1 MKPIAMLALILGLF
15 LEAPAYAQDAD
26 ATAKAEIAALQ
37 WLKLSDSADY
47 SATWEQ
53 SAGLFKAAISKEGWE
68 STIRRVRAP
77 LGAVLSRKLKTAQFT
92 HSLPGVPDGEYV
104 VIQFETRFA
113 HKASAVETVT
123 PLKEQ
128 DGSWRVSGYYIR

>member
-15 LEAPAYAQDAD
+15 LEAPAHAQDTD
-26 ATAKAEIAALQ
+26 TTAKAEIAALQ

-47 SATWEQ
+47 SGTWEQ

-68 STIRRVRAP
+68 TTIRRVRTP

-92 HSLPGVPDGEYV
+92 RSLPGVPDGEYV
-104 VIQFETRFA
+104 AIQFETQFA
-113 HKASAVETVT
+113 HKAAAVETVT